1 MRERRSV
8 ALAALPALLT
18 ALAMIGCVRGPESA
32 APRGKV
38 LEEYVDPAGPRGANV
53 LLLYE
58 SGGFEL
64 RQRPRHLCDPEA
76 PSELMAEGE
85 WARSE
90 GVLVLST
97 DEWEAMF
104 VSAIVPLSLNRRA
117 DTLRGFQWMQS
128 SRESPVDTCRFV
140 RRSDFVDFVH
150 PLEGSGS
157 SQAAW

>member
-38 LEEYVDPAGPRGANV
+38 LEEYIDPAGPRGANV

-58 SGGFEL
+58 GGGFEL
-64 RQRPRHLCDPEA
+64 RQRPRDLSHADA
-76 PSELMAEGE
+76 PSELVAEGT

-104 VSAIVPLSLNRRA
+104 VAAIVPLSLNRRA
-117 DTLRGFQWMQS
+117 DTMRGFQWMQS
-128 SRESPVDTCRFV
+128 SRECPVDTCRFV
-140 RRSDFVDFVH
+140 LRSEFAEFIY
-150 PLEGSGS
+150 PLEGSGTR
-157 SQAAW
+157 QATW